1 MIKPSN
7 TKYVRRKPLSS
18 LRLFN
23 KRSPSITQHPPSR
36 LKLPFTKVNPTK
48 TRPYEAEQFQHRTSP
63 LGHSFRAQH
72 QALLLVNTFGE
83 VCTAFTLWWSNMQAK
98 TSSLVDCEDLAG
110 VCRKENMSDATQL
123 TNGGSLNAKYILAV
137 QPATKYLRLKRIN
150 PLSG

>member
-1 MIKPSN
+1 
-7 TKYVRRKPLSS
+7 
-18 LRLFN
+18 
-23 KRSPSITQHPPSR
+23 
-36 LKLPFTKVNPTK
+36 
-48 TRPYEAEQFQHRTSP
+48 
-63 LGHSFRAQH
+63 
-72 QALLLVNTFGE
+72 
-83 VCTAFTLWWSNMQAK
+83 MQAK